1 MGIEPAEVSQMC
13 RDLLSTAVS
22 EVGGQERPGQTTM
35 AEAVDQAM
43 RDELHLL
50 VQAGTGTGKSL
61 GYLAP
66 ALVYSIEKGTQ
77 VIVATATLALQTQL
91 AHKDIPAILDAS
103 DKILCRRPK
112 VAVLKGRSNHICLHK
127 VRGGSI
133 HAKGQGTLVSGA
145 DLVAE
150 ADDIREAEAAPASA
164 LGAEVVMLREW
175 AEKQVEESG
184 LGDRDDAPPHTP
196 LAWAQVSVPANE
208 CLGAQRCPFGSECLS
223 ETARDQARNADLVVT
238 NHAMLAIDALN
249 GGRILPEHD
258 TVIIDEA
265 HELVNRFTRAASKDL
280 SPATV
285 TTTAKRAM
293 SWLDDDVGTD
303 LLDQADSIAHALDA
317 TAPGRVTKTDAQAIQ
332 ACSVLRDLARVAVS
346 QLGRN
351 DEDSRELVDAERVQA
366 QAAMREVFET
376 AERMVG
382 LADADVVWV
391 SESEK
396 GYRSIH
402 VAPLSVGG
410 LLRENV
416 FAQSTTIL
424 TSATLCIGGSFLATA
439 RSVGLSAREQI
450 EGDTPEVLDTQ
461 MGWRGVDVG
470 SPFDYSKQGIL
481 YVGRSLPRPGREGI
495 APEVLDDLAELVWAA
510 GGRTLGLFS
519 SQRNA
524 VTAAEHMR
532 SAMPDIPVLCQ
543 GTGHLADLTRRF
555 MADARTC
562 LFGTVSLWQG
572 VDIPGDTCRLVV
584 IDRIPFP
591 RPDDPLMAARS
602 KAVEEAG
609 GNGFMTVAAGHAAL
623 LLAQGAGRLI
633 RCADDRGVVAVL
645 DPRLV
650 TARYGEFLRASMPP
664 FWTTT
669 DREMAVGALRRL
681 GE

>member
-22 EVGGQERPGQTTM
+22 EMGGQERPGQTTM

-43 RDELHLL
+43 RDELPLL
-50 VQAGTGTGKSL
+50 VQAGTGPGKSL

-317 TAPGRVTKTDAQAIQ
+317 TAPGRVTKTDAQVIQ

>member
-1 MGIEPAEVSQMC
+1 MGSEPADVSQMC

-22 EVGGQERPGQTTM
+22 EMGGQERPGQVAM
-35 AEAVDQAM
+35 AKAVDQAM
-43 RDELHLL
+43 RDKLHLL

-66 ALVYSIEKGTQ
+66 ALVYCVEKGAQ
-77 VIVATATLALQTQL
+77 VIVATATLALQAQL
-91 AHKDIPAILDAS
+91 AYKDIPTILDAS
-103 DKILCRRPK
+103 EKVLSRRPR
-112 VAVLKGRSNHICLHK
+112 VAVLKGRNNHICLHK
-127 VRGGSI
+127 VRGGSTRT
-133 HAKGQGTLVSGA
+133 KGQDALVPGA
-145 DLVAE
+145 DLVVA
-150 ADDIREAEAAPASA
+150 ADDGREVEAAPEST

-184 LGDRDDAPPHTP
+184 LGDRDDAPAHTP
-196 LAWAQVSVPANE
+196 LAWTQVSVPANE
-208 CLGAQRCPFGSECLS
+208 CLGVQRCPFGSECLS
-223 ETARDQARNADLVVT
+223 EAAREQARNADLVVT

-249 GGRILPEHD
+249 GGRVLPEHD

-280 SPATV
+280 SPAIV

-293 SWLDDDVGTD
+293 TWLDDDVGAD
-303 LLDQADSIAHALDA
+303 LLNQADSMDHALEA
-317 TAPGRVTKTDAQAIQ
+317 TVPGRVTTPDAQVIQ
-332 ACSVLRDLARVAVS
+332 TCAVLRDLARVAVS

-351 DEDSRELVDAERVQA
+351 DEDSREPVDAERAQA

-382 LADADVVWV
+382 LAAADVVWV

-424 TSATLCIGGSFLATA
+424 TSATLCIGGNFLAIA
-439 RSVGLSAREQI
+439 RDVGLSPLEQI
-450 EGDTPEVLDTQ
+450 EGDAPEILETQ

-481 YVGRSLPRPGREGI
+481 YVGRSLPRPGRDGI

-524 VTAAEHMR
+524 IAAAEHMR

-543 GTGHLADLTRRF
+543 GEGHLADLTRRF
-555 MADARTC
+555 AADPRTC

-602 KAVEEAG
+602 KAVEDAG
-609 GNGFMTVAAGHAAL
+609 GNGFMTVSAGHAAL

-633 RCADDRGVVAVL
+633 RRADDRGVVAVL

-650 TARYGEFLRASMPP
+650 TARYGNFLRASMPP

-681 GE
+681 AE

>member
-22 EVGGQERPGQTTM
+22 EMGGQERPGQTTM

-317 TAPGRVTKTDAQAIQ
+317 TAPGRVTKTDAQVIQ

-366 QAAMREVFET
+366 QAAMRGVFET

>member
-1 MGIEPAEVSQMC
+1 MTRESAEVSKMC
-13 RDLLSTAVS
+13 RDLLGVAVS
-22 EVGGQERPGQTTM
+22 QMGGQERSGQVTM
-35 AEAVDQAM
+35 VEAVDQAM
-43 RDELHLL
+43 REELHLL

-66 ALVYSIEKGTQ
+66 ALVHCVEEGAQ
-77 VIVATATLALQTQL
+77 VVVATATLALQTQL

-103 DKILCRRPK
+103 DKVLSRRPK
-112 VAVLKGRSNHICLHK
+112 VAVLKGRNNHVCLHK
-127 VRGGSI
+127 VRGGSTG
-133 HAKGQGTLVSGA
+133 ARGQDALVPGA
-145 DLVAE
+145 DLAAE
-150 ADDIREAEAAPASA
+150 AEDTREAGTAPTSA

-208 CLGAQRCPFGSECLS
+208 CLGTQRCPFGSECLS
-223 ETARDQARNADLVVT
+223 EAAREKARNADLVVT

-249 GGRILPEHD
+249 GNNVLPEHD

-265 HELVNRFTRAASKDL
+265 HELVDRFTGAASKGL
-280 SPATV
+280 FPSLV
-285 TTTAKRAM
+285 TTTSKRA
-293 SWLDDDVGTD
+293 STWLDDDVSAD
-303 LLDQADSIAHALDA
+303 LLNQADVLARALEA
-317 TAPGRVTKTDAQAIQ
+317 TAPGQVTEPEAQVIQ
-332 ACSVLRDLARVAVS
+332 ACTVLRDLAREAVS
-346 QLGRN
+346 QLGRR
-351 DEDSRELVDAERVQA
+351 DEDSKESLDAERVQA

-376 AERMVG
+376 VDRMVSM
-382 LADADVVWV
+382 AAADVVWV

-402 VAPLSVGG
+402 VAPLSVAG

-416 FAQSTTIL
+416 FAGAITIL
-424 TSATLCIGGSFLATA
+424 TSATLCIGGNFLATA
-439 RSVGLSAREQI
+439 RNVGLSPREQI
-450 EGDTPEVLDTQ
+450 EGDAPEVLDTQ

-481 YVGRSLPRPGREGI
+481 YVGKSLPRPGRDGI
-495 APEVLDDLAELVWAA
+495 APEVLDDLAELIWAA

-524 VTAAEHMR
+524 VAASEHMR
-532 SAMPDIPVLCQ
+532 KVMPDIPVLCQ
-543 GTGHLADLTRRF
+543 GEGHLADLTRRF
-555 MADARTC
+555 TADPRTC
-562 LFGTVSLWQG
+562 LFGTLSLWQG
-572 VDIPGDTCRLVV
+572 VDVPGDTCRLVI

-591 RPDDPLMAARS
+591 RPDDPLMAARG
-602 KAVEEAG
+602 KAVQDAG
-609 GNGFMTVAAGHAAL
+609 GNGFMTVSAGHAAL

-633 RCADDRGVVAVL
+633 RRSDDRGVVAVL
-645 DPRLV
+645 DPRLA
-650 TARYGEFLRASMPP
+650 TARYGGFLRASMPS

-669 DREMAVGALRRL
+669 NREMAVGALRRL

>member
-22 EVGGQERPGQTTM
+22 EMGGQERPGQTTM

-317 TAPGRVTKTDAQAIQ
+317 TAPGRVTKTDAQVIQ

-584 IDRIPFP
+584 IGRIPFP

>member
-22 EVGGQERPGQTTM
+22 EMGGQERPGQTTM

-208 CLGAQRCPFGSECLS
+208 CLGAQRCPFGNECLS

-317 TAPGRVTKTDAQAIQ
+317 TAPGRVTKTDAQVIQ

>member
-22 EVGGQERPGQTTM
+22 EMGGQERPGQTTM

-317 TAPGRVTKTDAQAIQ
+317 TAPGRVTKTDAQVIQ

-591 RPDDPLMAARS
+591 RPDDPLMGARS

>member
-1 MGIEPAEVSQMC
+1 MATEPAEVSQMC
-13 RDLLSTAVS
+13 RNLLSTAVS
-22 EVGGQERPGQTTM
+22 EMGGQERPGQVAM

-66 ALVYSIEKGTQ
+66 ALVYCVEKEAQ
-77 VIVATATLALQTQL
+77 VIVATATLALQAQL

-103 DKILCRRPK
+103 EKILPRRPK
-112 VAVLKGRSNHICLHK
+112 VAVLKGRNNHICLHK
-127 VRGGSI
+127 VRGGSTR
-133 HAKGQGTLVSGA
+133 AKGQDALVPGA
-145 DLVAE
+145 NLAADAHEREVE
-150 ADDIREAEAAPASA
+150 AVPESA

-175 AEKQVEESG
+175 AEEQAEESG

-223 ETARDQARNADLVVT
+223 EAAREQARNADLVVT

-249 GGRILPEHD
+249 GGHVLPEHD

-265 HELVNRFTRAASKDL
+265 HELVNQFTRAASKDL
-280 SPATV
+280 SSAIV
-285 TTTAKRAM
+285 TTTVKRALT
-293 SWLDDDVGTD
+293 WLDDVVGAD
-303 LLDQADSIAHALDA
+303 LLNQADVLARAMNA
-317 TAPGRVTKTDAQAIQ
+317 TAPGRVTRPDAQVIQ
-332 ACSVLRDLARVAVS
+332 ACTVLRDLARDAVS

-351 DEDSRELVDAERVQA
+351 DEDSKESVDAERMQA

-376 AERMVG
+376 ADRTVG
-382 LADADVVWV
+382 LAAADVVWV

-424 TSATLCIGGSFLATA
+424 TSATLCIGGSFLTTA
-439 RSVGLSAREQI
+439 RGVGLSPREQV
-450 EGDTPEVLDTQ
+450 EGDAPEILETQ

-481 YVGRSLPRPGREGI
+481 YVGRSLPRPGRDGI
-495 APEVLDDLAELVWAA
+495 APEAFDDLAELVWAA

-519 SQRNA
+519 SQRSA
-524 VTAAEHMR
+524 VAAAAHMR
-532 SAMPDIPVLCQ
+532 SAMPDIRVLCQ
-543 GTGHLADLTRRF
+543 GEGHLADLTRRF
-555 MADARTC
+555 TADPRTC

-602 KAVEEAG
+602 MAVEEAG
-609 GNGFMTVAAGHAAL
+609 GNGFMTVSAGHAAL

-633 RCADDRGVVAVL
+633 RRADDRGVVAVL

-650 TARYGEFLRASMPP
+650 TARYGGFLRASMPS

>member
-1 MGIEPAEVSQMC
+1 MATEPAEVSQMC
-13 RDLLSTAVS
+13 RNLLSTAVS
-22 EVGGQERPGQTTM
+22 EMGGQERPGQVAM

-66 ALVYSIEKGTQ
+66 ALVYCVEKEAQ
-77 VIVATATLALQTQL
+77 VIVATATLALQAQL

-103 DKILCRRPK
+103 EKILPRRPK
-112 VAVLKGRSNHICLHK
+112 VAVLKGRNNHICLHK
-127 VRGGSI
+127 VRGGSTR
-133 HAKGQGTLVSGA
+133 AKGQDALVPGA
-145 DLVAE
+145 NLAADAHEREVE
-150 ADDIREAEAAPASA
+150 AVPESA
-164 LGAEVVMLREW
+164 LGAEVIMLREW
-175 AEKQVEESG
+175 AEEQAEESG

-223 ETARDQARNADLVVT
+223 EAAREQARNADLVVT

-249 GGRILPEHD
+249 GGHVLPEHD

-265 HELVNRFTRAASKDL
+265 HELVNQFTRAASKDL
-280 SPATV
+280 SSAIV
-285 TTTAKRAM
+285 TTTVKRALT
-293 SWLDDDVGTD
+293 WLDDVVGAD
-303 LLDQADSIAHALDA
+303 LLNQADVLARAMNA
-317 TAPGRVTKTDAQAIQ
+317 TAPGRVTRPDAQVIQ
-332 ACSVLRDLARVAVS
+332 ACTVLRDLARDAVS

-351 DEDSRELVDAERVQA
+351 DEDSKESVDAERMQA

-376 AERMVG
+376 ADRTVG
-382 LADADVVWV
+382 LAAADVVWV

-424 TSATLCIGGSFLATA
+424 TSATLCIGGSFLTTA
-439 RSVGLSAREQI
+439 RGVGLSPREQV
-450 EGDTPEVLDTQ
+450 EGDAPEILETQ

-481 YVGRSLPRPGREGI
+481 YVGRSLPRPGRDGI
-495 APEVLDDLAELVWAA
+495 APEALDDLAELVWAA

-519 SQRNA
+519 SQRSA
-524 VTAAEHMR
+524 VAAAAHMR
-532 SAMPDIPVLCQ
+532 SAMPDIRVLCQ
-543 GTGHLADLTRRF
+543 GEGHLADLTRRF
-555 MADARTC
+555 TADPRTC

-602 KAVEEAG
+602 MAVEEAG
-609 GNGFMTVAAGHAAL
+609 GNGFMTVSAGHAAL

-633 RCADDRGVVAVL
+633 RRADDRGVVAVL

-650 TARYGEFLRASMPP
+650 TARYGGFLRASMPS

>member
-22 EVGGQERPGQTTM
+22 EMGGQERPGQTTM

-317 TAPGRVTKTDAQAIQ
+317 TAPGRVTKTDAQVIQ

>member
-22 EVGGQERPGQTTM
+22 EMGGQERPGQTTM

>member
-1 MGIEPAEVSQMC
+1 MGIEPAEISQMC

-22 EVGGQERPGQTTM
+22 EMGGQERPGQTTM

-145 DLVAE
+145 DLVVE

-317 TAPGRVTKTDAQAIQ
+317 TAPGRVTKTDVQVIQ

-351 DEDSRELVDAERVQA
+351 DEDSGELVDAERVQA

-524 VTAAEHMR
+524 VTAAEHIR

-584 IDRIPFP
+584 IDRVPFP

>member
-1 MGIEPAEVSQMC
+1 MATEPAEVSQMC
-13 RDLLSTAVS
+13 RNLLSTAVS
-22 EVGGQERPGQTTM
+22 EMGGQERPGQVAM

-66 ALVYSIEKGTQ
+66 ALVYCVEKEAQ
-77 VIVATATLALQTQL
+77 VIVATATLALQAQL

-103 DKILCRRPK
+103 EKILPRRPK
-112 VAVLKGRSNHICLHK
+112 VAVLKGRNNHICLHK
-127 VRGGSI
+127 VRGGSTR
-133 HAKGQGTLVSGA
+133 AKGQDALVPGA
-145 DLVAE
+145 NLAADAHEREVE
-150 ADDIREAEAAPASA
+150 AVPESA

-175 AEKQVEESG
+175 AEEQAEESG

-223 ETARDQARNADLVVT
+223 EAAREQARNADLVVT

-249 GGRILPEHD
+249 GGHVLPEHD

-265 HELVNRFTRAASKDL
+265 HELVNQFTRAASKDL
-280 SPATV
+280 SSAIV
-285 TTTAKRAM
+285 TTTVKRALT
-293 SWLDDDVGTD
+293 WLDDVVGAD
-303 LLDQADSIAHALDA
+303 LLNQADVLARAMNA
-317 TAPGRVTKTDAQAIQ
+317 TAPGRVTRPDAQVIQ
-332 ACSVLRDLARVAVS
+332 ACTVLRDLARDAVS

-351 DEDSRELVDAERVQA
+351 DEDSKESVDAERMQA

-376 AERMVG
+376 ADRTVG
-382 LADADVVWV
+382 LAAADVVWV

-424 TSATLCIGGSFLATA
+424 TSATLCIGGSFLTTA
-439 RSVGLSAREQI
+439 RGVGLSPREQV
-450 EGDTPEVLDTQ
+450 EGDAPEILETQ

-481 YVGRSLPRPGREGI
+481 YVGRSLPRPGRDGI
-495 APEVLDDLAELVWAA
+495 APEALDDLAELVWAA

-519 SQRNA
+519 SQRSA
-524 VTAAEHMR
+524 VAAAAHMR
-532 SAMPDIPVLCQ
+532 SAMPDIRVLCQ
-543 GTGHLADLTRRF
+543 GEGHLADLTRRF
-555 MADARTC
+555 TADPRTC

-602 KAVEEAG
+602 KAVEDAG
-609 GNGFMTVAAGHAAL
+609 GNGFMTVSAGHAAL

-633 RCADDRGVVAVL
+633 RRADDRGVVAVL

-650 TARYGEFLRASMPP
+650 TARYGGFLRASMPS

>member
-1 MGIEPAEVSQMC
+1 MATEPAEVSQMC
-13 RDLLSTAVS
+13 RNLLSTAVS
-22 EVGGQERPGQTTM
+22 EMGGQERPGQVAM

-66 ALVYSIEKGTQ
+66 ALVYCVEKEAQ
-77 VIVATATLALQTQL
+77 VIVATATLALQAQL

-103 DKILCRRPK
+103 EKILPRRPK
-112 VAVLKGRSNHICLHK
+112 VAVLKGRNNHICLHK
-127 VRGGSI
+127 VRGGSTR
-133 HAKGQGTLVSGA
+133 AKGQDALVPGA
-145 DLVAE
+145 NLAADAHEREVE
-150 ADDIREAEAAPASA
+150 AVPESA

-175 AEKQVEESG
+175 AEEQAEESG

-223 ETARDQARNADLVVT
+223 EAAREQARNADLVVT

-249 GGRILPEHD
+249 GGHVLPEHD

-265 HELVNRFTRAASKDL
+265 HELVNQFTRAASKDL
-280 SPATV
+280 SSAIV
-285 TTTAKRAM
+285 TTTVKRALT
-293 SWLDDDVGTD
+293 WLDDVVGAD
-303 LLDQADSIAHALDA
+303 LLNQADVLARAMNA
-317 TAPGRVTKTDAQAIQ
+317 TAPGRVTRPDAQVIQ
-332 ACSVLRDLARVAVS
+332 ACTVLRDLARDAVS

-351 DEDSRELVDAERVQA
+351 DEDSKESVDAERMQA

-376 AERMVG
+376 ADRTVG
-382 LADADVVWV
+382 LAAADVVWV

-424 TSATLCIGGSFLATA
+424 TSATLCIGGSFLTTA
-439 RSVGLSAREQI
+439 RGVGLPPRDQV
-450 EGDTPEVLDTQ
+450 EGDAPEILETQ

-481 YVGRSLPRPGREGI
+481 YVGRSLPRPGRDGI
-495 APEVLDDLAELVWAA
+495 APEALDDLAELVWAA

-519 SQRNA
+519 SQRSA
-524 VTAAEHMR
+524 VAAAAHMR
-532 SAMPDIPVLCQ
+532 SAMPDIRVLCQ
-543 GTGHLADLTRRF
+543 GEGHLADLTRRF
-555 MADARTC
+555 TADPRTC

-602 KAVEEAG
+602 MAVEEAG
-609 GNGFMTVAAGHAAL
+609 GNGFMTVSAGHAAL

-633 RCADDRGVVAVL
+633 RRADDRGVVAVL

-650 TARYGEFLRASMPP
+650 TARYGGFLRASMPS

>member
-1 MGIEPAEVSQMC
+1 MATEPAEVSQMC
-13 RDLLSTAVS
+13 RNLLSTAVS
-22 EVGGQERPGQTTM
+22 EMGGQERPGQVAM

-66 ALVYSIEKGTQ
+66 ALVYCVEKEAQ
-77 VIVATATLALQTQL
+77 VIVATATLALQAQL

-103 DKILCRRPK
+103 EKILPRRPK
-112 VAVLKGRSNHICLHK
+112 VAVLKGRNNHICLHK
-127 VRGGSI
+127 VRGGSTR
-133 HAKGQGTLVSGA
+133 AKGQDALVPGA
-145 DLVAE
+145 NLAADAHEREVE
-150 ADDIREAEAAPASA
+150 AVPESA

-175 AEKQVEESG
+175 AEEQAEESG

-223 ETARDQARNADLVVT
+223 EAAREQARNADLVVT

-249 GGRILPEHD
+249 GGHVLPEHD

-265 HELVNRFTRAASKDL
+265 HELVNQFTRAASKDL
-280 SPATV
+280 SSAIV
-285 TTTAKRAM
+285 TTTVKRALT
-293 SWLDDDVGTD
+293 WLDDVVGAD
-303 LLDQADSIAHALDA
+303 LLNQADVLARAMNA
-317 TAPGRVTKTDAQAIQ
+317 TAPGRVTRPDAQVIQ
-332 ACSVLRDLARVAVS
+332 ACTVLRDLARDAVS

-351 DEDSRELVDAERVQA
+351 DEDSKETVDAERMQA

-376 AERMVG
+376 ADRTVG
-382 LADADVVWV
+382 LAAADVVWV

-424 TSATLCIGGSFLATA
+424 TSATLCIGGSFLTTA
-439 RSVGLSAREQI
+439 RGVGLSPREQV
-450 EGDTPEVLDTQ
+450 EGDAPEILETQ

-481 YVGRSLPRPGREGI
+481 YVGRSLPRPGRDGI
-495 APEVLDDLAELVWAA
+495 APEALDDLAELVWAA

-519 SQRNA
+519 SQRSA
-524 VTAAEHMR
+524 VAAAAHMR
-532 SAMPDIPVLCQ
+532 SAMPDIRVLCQ
-543 GTGHLADLTRRF
+543 GEGHLADLTRRF
-555 MADARTC
+555 TADPRTC

-602 KAVEEAG
+602 MAVEEAG
-609 GNGFMTVAAGHAAL
+609 GNGFMTVSAGHAAL

-633 RCADDRGVVAVL
+633 RRADDRGVVAVL

-650 TARYGEFLRASMPP
+650 TARYGGFLRASMPS

>member
-22 EVGGQERPGQTTM
+22 EMGGQERPGQTTM

-317 TAPGRVTKTDAQAIQ
+317 TAPGRVTKTDAQVIQ

-481 YVGRSLPRPGREGI
+481 YVGRSFPRPGREGI

>member
-22 EVGGQERPGQTTM
+22 EMGGQERPGQTTM

-317 TAPGRVTKTDAQAIQ
+317 TAPGRVTKTDAQVIQ

-543 GTGHLADLTRRF
+543 GPGHLADLTRRF

>member
-1 MGIEPAEVSQMC
+1 MATEPAEVSQMC
-13 RDLLSTAVS
+13 RNLLSTAVS
-22 EVGGQERPGQTTM
+22 EMGGQERPGQVAM

-66 ALVYSIEKGTQ
+66 ALVYCVEKEAQ
-77 VIVATATLALQTQL
+77 VIVATATLALQAQL

-103 DKILCRRPK
+103 EKILPRRPK
-112 VAVLKGRSNHICLHK
+112 VAVLKGRNNHICLHK
-127 VRGGSI
+127 VRGGSTR
-133 HAKGQGTLVSGA
+133 AKGQDALVPGA
-145 DLVAE
+145 NLAADAHEREVE
-150 ADDIREAEAAPASA
+150 AVPESA

-175 AEKQVEESG
+175 AEEQAEESG

-196 LAWAQVSVPANE
+196 LAWAQVSVPVNE

-223 ETARDQARNADLVVT
+223 EAAREQARNADLVVT

-249 GGRILPEHD
+249 GGHVLPEHD

-265 HELVNRFTRAASKDL
+265 HELVNQFTRAASKDL
-280 SPATV
+280 SSAIV
-285 TTTAKRAM
+285 TTTVKRALT
-293 SWLDDDVGTD
+293 WLDDVVGAD
-303 LLDQADSIAHALDA
+303 LLNQADVLARAMNA
-317 TAPGRVTKTDAQAIQ
+317 TAPGRVTRPDAQVIQ
-332 ACSVLRDLARVAVS
+332 ACTVLRDLARDAVS

-351 DEDSRELVDAERVQA
+351 DEDSKESVDAERMQA

-376 AERMVG
+376 ADRTVG
-382 LADADVVWV
+382 LAAADVVWV

-424 TSATLCIGGSFLATA
+424 TSATLCIGGSFLTTA
-439 RSVGLSAREQI
+439 RGVGLSPREQV
-450 EGDTPEVLDTQ
+450 EGDAPEILETQ

-481 YVGRSLPRPGREGI
+481 YVGRSLPRPGRDGI
-495 APEVLDDLAELVWAA
+495 APEALDDLAELVWAA

-519 SQRNA
+519 SQRSA
-524 VTAAEHMR
+524 VAAAAHMR
-532 SAMPDIPVLCQ
+532 SAMPDIRVLCQ
-543 GTGHLADLTRRF
+543 GEGHLADLTRRF
-555 MADARTC
+555 TADPRTC

-602 KAVEEAG
+602 MAVEEAG
-609 GNGFMTVAAGHAAL
+609 GNGFMTVSAGHAAL

-633 RCADDRGVVAVL
+633 RRADDRGVVAVL

-650 TARYGEFLRASMPP
+650 TARYGGFLRASMPS

>member
-1 MGIEPAEVSQMC
+1 MATEPAEVSQMC
-13 RDLLSTAVS
+13 RNLLSTAVS
-22 EVGGQERPGQTTM
+22 EMGGQERPGQVAM

-66 ALVYSIEKGTQ
+66 ALVYCVEKEAQ
-77 VIVATATLALQTQL
+77 VIVATATLALQAQL

-103 DKILCRRPK
+103 EKILPRRPK
-112 VAVLKGRSNHICLHK
+112 VAVLKGRNNHICLHK
-127 VRGGSI
+127 VRGGSTR
-133 HAKGQGTLVSGA
+133 AKGQDALVPGA
-145 DLVAE
+145 NLAADAHEREVE
-150 ADDIREAEAAPASA
+150 AVPESA

-175 AEKQVEESG
+175 AEEQAEESG

-223 ETARDQARNADLVVT
+223 EAAREQARNADLVVT

-249 GGRILPEHD
+249 GGHVLPEHD

-265 HELVNRFTRAASKDL
+265 HELVNQFTRAASKDL
-280 SPATV
+280 SSAIV
-285 TTTAKRAM
+285 TTTVKRALT
-293 SWLDDDVGTD
+293 WLDDVVGAD
-303 LLDQADSIAHALDA
+303 LLNQADVLARAMNA
-317 TAPGRVTKTDAQAIQ
+317 TAPGRVTRPDAQVIQ
-332 ACSVLRDLARVAVS
+332 ACTVLRDLARDAVS

-351 DEDSRELVDAERVQA
+351 DEDSKESVDAERMQA
-366 QAAMREVFET
+366 QAAMREVFEA
-376 AERMVG
+376 AERTVG
-382 LADADVVWV
+382 LAAADVVWV

-424 TSATLCIGGSFLATA
+424 TSATLCIGGSFLTTA
-439 RSVGLSAREQI
+439 RGVGLSPREQV
-450 EGDTPEVLDTQ
+450 EGDAPEILETQ

-481 YVGRSLPRPGREGI
+481 YVGRSLPRPGRDGI
-495 APEVLDDLAELVWAA
+495 APEALDDLAELVWAA

-519 SQRNA
+519 SQRSA
-524 VTAAEHMR
+524 VAAAAHMR
-532 SAMPDIPVLCQ
+532 SAMPDIRVLCQ
-543 GTGHLADLTRRF
+543 GEGHLADLTRRF
-555 MADARTC
+555 TADPRTC

-602 KAVEEAG
+602 MAVEEAG
-609 GNGFMTVAAGHAAL
+609 GNGFMTVSAGHAAL

-633 RCADDRGVVAVL
+633 RRADDRGVVAVL

-650 TARYGEFLRASMPP
+650 TARYGGFLRASMPS

>member
-1 MGIEPAEVSQMC
+1 MATEPAEVSQMC
-13 RDLLSTAVS
+13 RNLLSTAVS
-22 EVGGQERPGQTTM
+22 EMGGQERPGQVAM

-66 ALVYSIEKGTQ
+66 ALVYCVEKEAQ
-77 VIVATATLALQTQL
+77 VIVATATLALQAQL

-103 DKILCRRPK
+103 EKILPRRPK
-112 VAVLKGRSNHICLHK
+112 VAVLKGRNNHICLHK
-127 VRGGSI
+127 VRGGSTR
-133 HAKGQGTLVSGA
+133 AKGQDALVPGA
-145 DLVAE
+145 NLAADAHEREVE
-150 ADDIREAEAAPASA
+150 AVPESA

-175 AEKQVEESG
+175 AEEQAEESG

-223 ETARDQARNADLVVT
+223 EAAWEQARNADLVVT

-249 GGRILPEHD
+249 GGHVLPEHD

-265 HELVNRFTRAASKDL
+265 HELVNQFTRAASKDL
-280 SPATV
+280 SSAIV
-285 TTTAKRAM
+285 TTTVKRALT
-293 SWLDDDVGTD
+293 WLDDVVGAD
-303 LLDQADSIAHALDA
+303 LLNQADVLARAMNA
-317 TAPGRVTKTDAQAIQ
+317 TAPGRVTRPDAQVIQ
-332 ACSVLRDLARVAVS
+332 ACTVLRDLARDAVS

-351 DEDSRELVDAERVQA
+351 DEDSKESVDAERMQA

-376 AERMVG
+376 ADRTVG
-382 LADADVVWV
+382 LAAADVVWV

-424 TSATLCIGGSFLATA
+424 TSATLCIGGSFLTTA
-439 RSVGLSAREQI
+439 RGVGLSPREQV
-450 EGDTPEVLDTQ
+450 EGDAPEILETQ

-481 YVGRSLPRPGREGI
+481 YVGRSLPRPGRDGI
-495 APEVLDDLAELVWAA
+495 APEALDDLAELVWAA

-519 SQRNA
+519 SQRSA
-524 VTAAEHMR
+524 VAAAAHMR
-532 SAMPDIPVLCQ
+532 SAMPDIRVLCQ
-543 GTGHLADLTRRF
+543 GEGHLADLTRRF
-555 MADARTC
+555 TADPRTC

-602 KAVEEAG
+602 MAVEEAG
-609 GNGFMTVAAGHAAL
+609 GNGFMTVSAGHAAL

-633 RCADDRGVVAVL
+633 RRADDRGVVAVL

-650 TARYGEFLRASMPP
+650 TARYGGFLRASMPS

>member
-1 MGIEPAEVSQMC
+1 MATEPAEVSQMC
-13 RDLLSTAVS
+13 RNLLSTAVS
-22 EVGGQERPGQTTM
+22 EMGGQERPGQVAM

-66 ALVYSIEKGTQ
+66 ALVYCVEKEAQ
-77 VIVATATLALQTQL
+77 VIVATATLALQAQL

-103 DKILCRRPK
+103 EKILPRRPK
-112 VAVLKGRSNHICLHK
+112 VAVLKGRNNHICLHK
-127 VRGGSI
+127 VRGGSTR
-133 HAKGQGTLVSGA
+133 AKGQDALVPGA
-145 DLVAE
+145 NLAADAHEREVE
-150 ADDIREAEAAPASA
+150 AVPESA

-175 AEKQVEESG
+175 AEEQAEESG

-223 ETARDQARNADLVVT
+223 EAAREQARNADLVVT

-249 GGRILPEHD
+249 GGHVLPEHD

-265 HELVNRFTRAASKDL
+265 HELVNQFTRAASKDL
-280 SPATV
+280 SSAIV
-285 TTTAKRAM
+285 TTTVKRALT
-293 SWLDDDVGTD
+293 WLDDVVGAD
-303 LLDQADSIAHALDA
+303 LLNQADVLARAMNA
-317 TAPGRVTKTDAQAIQ
+317 TAPGRVTRPDAQVIQ
-332 ACSVLRDLARVAVS
+332 ACTVLRDLARDAVS

-351 DEDSRELVDAERVQA
+351 DEDSKESVDAERMQA

-376 AERMVG
+376 ADRTVG
-382 LADADVVWV
+382 LAAADVVWV

-424 TSATLCIGGSFLATA
+424 TSATLCIGGSFLTTA
-439 RSVGLSAREQI
+439 RGVGLSPREQV
-450 EGDTPEVLDTQ
+450 EGDAPEILETQ

-481 YVGRSLPRPGREGI
+481 YVGRSLPRPGRDGI
-495 APEVLDDLAELVWAA
+495 APEALDDLAELVWAA

-519 SQRNA
+519 SQRSA
-524 VTAAEHMR
+524 VAAAAHMR
-532 SAMPDIPVLCQ
+532 SAMPDIRVLCQ
-543 GTGHLADLTRRF
+543 GEGHLADLTRRF
-555 MADARTC
+555 TADPRTC

-602 KAVEEAG
+602 MAVEEAG
-609 GNGFMTVAAGHAAL
+609 GNGFMTVSAGHAAL

-633 RCADDRGVVAVL
+633 RRADDRGVVAVL

-650 TARYGEFLRASMPP
+650 TARYGGFLRASMPS

>member
-1 MGIEPAEVSQMC
+1 MC
-13 RDLLSTAVS
+13 RDLLSTVVS
-22 EVGGQERPGQTTM
+22 EMGGQERPGQVAMTD
-35 AEAVDQAM
+35 AVDQAM

-66 ALVYSIEKGTQ
+66 ALVYCVEKGAR
-77 VIVATATLALQTQL
+77 VIVATATLALQAQL
-91 AHKDIPAILDAS
+91 AYKDVPAILDAS
-103 DKILCRRPK
+103 GNVLSRRPK
-112 VAVLKGRSNHICLHK
+112 VAALKGRNNYICLHK
-127 VRGGSI
+127 VRGGSTR
-133 HAKGQGTLVSGA
+133 AKGQDALLPGA
-145 DLVAE
+145 DLIGDDDAQDAE
-150 ADDIREAEAAPASA
+150 YVPESA

-175 AEKQVEESG
+175 AENQAEESG

-196 LAWAQVSVPANE
+196 LAWAQVSVPAHE

-223 ETARDQARNADLVVT
+223 EAAREQARNADLVVT

-249 GGRILPEHD
+249 DGRVLPEHD

-280 SPATV
+280 SPAIV
-285 TTTAKRAM
+285 TTAAKRALT
-293 SWLDDDVGTD
+293 WLDDDLGAD

-317 TAPGRVTKTDAQAIQ
+317 TAPGRITEPQSHVIECCTA
-332 ACSVLRDLARVAVS
+332 LRDITRTAVS
-346 QLGRN
+346 QLGRK
-351 DEDSRELVDAERVQA
+351 DDDSEELTDAQRVQA

-376 AERMVG
+376 AERIVQ
-382 LADADVVWV
+382 LACADVVWV

-424 TSATLCIGGSFLATA
+424 TSATLCIGGNFLTTA
-439 RSVGLSAREQI
+439 RNVGLSAREQI
-450 EGDTPEVLDTQ
+450 EGDAPEVLETP

-481 YVGRSLPRPGREGI
+481 YVGRSLPRPGRDGI

-524 VTAAEHMR
+524 VAAAEHMR
-532 SAMPDIPVLCQ
+532 NAIPGISVLCQ
-543 GTGHLADLTRRF
+543 GEGHLADLTRRF
-555 MADARTC
+555 TADPQTC
-562 LFGTVSLWQG
+562 LFGTMSLWQG

-602 KAVEEAG
+602 KAVEDAG
-609 GNGFMTVAAGHAAL
+609 GNGFMTVSAGHAAL

-633 RCADDRGVVAVL
+633 RRADDRGVVAVL

-650 TARYGEFLRASMPP
+650 TARYGGFLRASMPP

-669 DREMAVGALRRL
+669 DREMAIGALRRL
-681 GE
+681 GTS

>member
-1 MGIEPAEVSQMC
+1 MATEPAEVSQMC
-13 RDLLSTAVS
+13 RNLLSTAVS
-22 EVGGQERPGQTTM
+22 EMGGQERPGQVAM

-66 ALVYSIEKGTQ
+66 ALVYCVEKEAQ
-77 VIVATATLALQTQL
+77 VIVATATLALQAQL

-103 DKILCRRPK
+103 EKILPRRPK
-112 VAVLKGRSNHICLHK
+112 VAVLKGRNNHICLHK
-127 VRGGSI
+127 VRGGSTR
-133 HAKGQGTLVSGA
+133 AKGQDALVPGA
-145 DLVAE
+145 NLAADAHEREVE
-150 ADDIREAEAAPASA
+150 AVPESA

-175 AEKQVEESG
+175 AEEQAEESG

-223 ETARDQARNADLVVT
+223 EAAREQARNADLVVT

-249 GGRILPEHD
+249 GGHVLPEHD

-265 HELVNRFTRAASKDL
+265 HELVNQFTRAASKDL
-280 SPATV
+280 SSAIV
-285 TTTAKRAM
+285 TTTVKRALT
-293 SWLDDDVGTD
+293 WLDDVVGAD
-303 LLDQADSIAHALDA
+303 LLNQADVLARAMNA
-317 TAPGRVTKTDAQAIQ
+317 TAPGRVTRPDAQVIQ
-332 ACSVLRDLARVAVS
+332 ACTVLRDLARDAVS

-351 DEDSRELVDAERVQA
+351 DEDSKESVDAERMQA

-376 AERMVG
+376 ADRTVG
-382 LADADVVWV
+382 LAAADVVWV

-424 TSATLCIGGSFLATA
+424 TSATLCIGGSFLTTA
-439 RSVGLSAREQI
+439 RGVGLSPREQV
-450 EGDTPEVLDTQ
+450 EGDAPEILETQ

-481 YVGRSLPRPGREGI
+481 YVGRSLPRPGRDGI
-495 APEVLDDLAELVWAA
+495 APEALDDLAELVWAA

-519 SQRNA
+519 SQRSA
-524 VTAAEHMR
+524 VAAAAHMR
-532 SAMPDIPVLCQ
+532 SAMPDIRVLCQ
-543 GTGHLADLTRRF
+543 GEGHLADLTRRF
-555 MADARTC
+555 TADPRTC

-602 KAVEEAG
+602 MAVEEAG
-609 GNGFMTVAAGHAAL
+609 GNGFMTVSAGHAAL

-633 RCADDRGVVAVL
+633 RRADDRGGVAVL

-650 TARYGEFLRASMPP
+650 TARYGGFLRASMPS

>member
-22 EVGGQERPGQTTM
+22 EMGGQERPGQTTM

-317 TAPGRVTKTDAQAIQ
+317 TAPGRVTKTDAQVIQ

-681 GE
+681 VE

>member
-22 EVGGQERPGQTTM
+22 EMGGQERPGQTTM

-112 VAVLKGRSNHICLHK
+112 VAVLKGRSNLICLHQ

-317 TAPGRVTKTDAQAIQ
+317 TAPGRVTKTDAQVIQ